1 MTPTGTFVSYKTTV
15 YARPVSKGDGSS
27 DIMKWEAGIPGK
39 EDTDW
44 AGGTFKVSME
54 FSEDYPSK
62 PPKCKSLF
70 FFSSQFEAS
79 IHLHLAPS
87 ADGSYRA
94 CSHHEPPFAF
104 FWQANLFHLCSTPT
118 SILLGLFAYRFLTK
132 KRVGVQL
139 SR

>member
-1 MTPTGTFVSYKTTV
+1 MTPTRTFVPYETSV

-62 PPKCKSLF
+62 PPKCKSLSF
-70 FFSSQFEAS
+70 FLPPSLKLQ
-79 IHLHLAPS
+79 LHLSPS
-87 ADGSYRA
+87 ADDSCHA
-94 CSHHEPPFAF
+94 CSHHKPPL
-104 FWQANLFHLCSTPT
+104 N
-118 SILLGLFAYRFLTK
+118 
-132 KRVGVQL
+132 
-139 SR
+139 